1 MTAMAVHRRHLA
13 GLALAI
19 SVVAALALAAVW
31 LARPPIRIMS
41 AIRADV
47 TVECG
52 AATGADADAC
62 RAWGDAT
69 LGQGAPSFTFEMDD
83 LVRLRIDR
91 PVLGL
96 GSGCEL
102 SYFTSRYPEVAVW
115 TEETACISA
124 P

>member
-1 MTAMAVHRRHLA
+1 MAVNGRRVA

-19 SVVAALALAAVW
+19 SAVLALAVAAVW
-31 LARPPIRIMS
+31 LARPPIRITS
-41 AIRADV
+41 AVRADV
-47 TVECG
+47 TVECA

-69 LGQGAPSFTFEMDD
+69 LGQGAPSLTFEMDD

-91 PVLGL
+91 PVPGL
-96 GSGCEL
+96 GSGCEV

>member
-1 MTAMAVHRRHLA
+1 MDVNVRRVA

-19 SVVAALALAAVW
+19 GAGLALAVAVVW
-31 LARPPIRIMS
+31 LARPPIRSTS
-41 AIRADV
+41 AVRADV
-47 TVECG
+47 TVECA
-52 AATGADADAC
+52 AATGVDADAC

-69 LGQGAPSFTFEMDD
+69 LEQGPPSFTFEMDD

-96 GSGCEL
+96 AATCEAA
-102 SYFTSRYPEVAVW
+102 YFTSRYPDVAVW

-124 P
+124 R